1 MCLRAVVLR
10 REHAS
15 ESPGRLVTVTGY
27 WAPPTRFLTQEFWV
41 GPLVWGPLLEDHVLR
56 VVSGGTPGDEENT
69 YQQEVL
75 PNQGPCALR
84 LTVCATDATDHEAA
98 RHPQKPSS

>member
-10 REHAS
+10 LEHAS
-15 ESPGRLVTVTGY
+15 ESPGRLVTVTDC
-27 WAPPTRFLTQEFWV
+27 WPPPTGFPTQEVWV

-56 VVSGGTPGDEENT
+56 VVSGGTPGDEESA

-75 PNQGPCALR
+75 PDQGRCALGQQ
-84 LTVCATDATDHEAA
+84 T
-98 RHPQKPSS
+98 PQTMKQHGIPRSYPRREK